1 MKVRKGLGDQ
11 AEEKGTAS
19 NLYRLL
25 KKAHLL
31 RCARSPRFNVSANT
45 PPLVDF
51 HATSSFDFFSAIY
64 FLIARRLFCLLRLCR
79 FFRASSF
86 MLILLVRGDKPAG
99 CLRDGSS
106 VRRRVSH
113 PRRI

>member
-1 MKVRKGLGDQ
+1 MP
-11 AEEKGTAS
+11 
-19 NLYRLL
+19 YRLL

-51 HATSSFDFFSAIY
+51 HATAAFDFFSAMY
-64 FLIARRLFCLLRLCR
+64 FFIARRLFCLLRLCR

-86 MLILLVRGDKPAG
+86 MLILLVRRDKPAS
-99 CLRDGSS
+99 CLRDGEF
-106 VRRRVSH
+106 RTAMVSH
-113 PRRI
+113 PRRT